1 MSCTDSHN
9 SNGCV
14 IAKPKR
20 AEPVTVE
27 EHLNERIES
36 ARKHVENL
44 CIAKAKVETLGLL
57 KYPHSELIDMLA
69 IF

>member
-9 SNGCV
+9 SNGCL
-14 IAKPKR
+14 IAQAKR
-20 AEPVTVE
+20 ADPATVE
-27 EHLNERIES
+27 EYLNERIEL
-36 ARKHVENL
+36 ARKQVENL

-57 KYPHSELIDMLA
+57 KYPHSELTDMLA